1 MTWLLRTLL
10 MCLLALA
17 LPLQGAVASTLRLC
31 GPDQPLVQAASLDES
46 ATHARM
52 GHAHH
57 AGMADAG
64 ATTHPAVS
72 PAGNPVGNA
81 ADNKCSVCAA
91 CCLMAVTPSVPRL
104 PEPSAALFR
113 YRPQH
118 LLLRADFLPSG
129 LERPPRTPLA

>member
-31 GPDQPLVQAASLDES
+31 GPDQPLAQAASPDES
-46 ATHARM
+46 ASHARM
-52 GHAHH
+52 DHAHH

-64 ATTHPAVS
+64 AATNPAAS
-72 PAGNPVGNA
+72 PADNPV
-81 ADNKCSVCAA
+81 DNKCSVCAA

-104 PEPSAALFR
+104 PEPSVALFR

-118 LLLRADFLPSG
+118 LLLQVDFLPNG

>member
-31 GPDQPLVQAASLDES
+31 GPDQPPAQAILVPAVHGGSMDAS
-46 ATHARM
+46 AFHARM

-64 ATTHPAVS
+64 GATNPVAN
-72 PAGNPVGNA
+72 PAG
-81 ADNKCSVCAA
+81 NKCSVCAA

-104 PEPSAALFR
+104 PEPSVDLFR

-118 LLLRADFLPSG
+118 LLLQVDFLPNG